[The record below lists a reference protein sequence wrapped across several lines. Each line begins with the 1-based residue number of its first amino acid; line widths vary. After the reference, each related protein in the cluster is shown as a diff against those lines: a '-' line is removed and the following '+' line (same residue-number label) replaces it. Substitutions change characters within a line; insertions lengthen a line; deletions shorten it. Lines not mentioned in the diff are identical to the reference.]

1 MINLLPYDYKQQIQ
15 YARKNRQLVKWSLAL
30 GGAMLIVIAVS
41 TIGTIFLY
49 KTTKDYEKIVSTN
62 KSSLE
67 DKNLEGKYK
76 EMEQLSANFKTV
88 VDIASQQLIY
98 SRILKAIAPLLPP
111 DTELNGLE
119 LTQGQSGVEIKI
131 NGATQDTLTQ
141 AFINLSAKNNGI
153 FEKADFNNV
162 SCKDPSQT
170 GTASDQKYPCT
181 ASVKGL
187 LTKNST
193 FYFIN
198 SGAKQ

>member
-1 MINLLPYDYKQQIQ
+1 MEMINLLPYDYKEQIL
-15 YARKNRQLVKWSLAL
+15 YARKNRQLVKWSVAL
-30 GGAMLIVIAVS
+30 GIAMFIVIAVS
-41 TIGTIFLY
+41 AIGTIFLY

-67 DKNLEGKYK
+67 EKNLEAEYK
-76 EMEQLSANFKTV
+76 DMEKLSANFKTV

-98 SRILKAIAPLLPP
+98 SRILKAIAPLLPA

-131 NGATQDTLTQ
+131 NGASQETLTQ
-141 AFINLSAKNNGI
+141 AFINLSSKNNGI

-162 SCKDPSQT
+162 SCKEISTSAEQ
-170 GTASDQKYPCT
+170 QYPCT
-181 ASVKGL
+181 ASIKGL
-187 LTKNST
+187 LAKNSS

-198 SGAKQ
+198 SGGKQ

>member
-49 KTTKDYEKIVSTN
+49 KTTKDYEKIVLTN

-141 AFINLSAKNNGI
+141 AFINLSSKNNGI

-162 SCKDPSQT
+162 SCKDPSQM